1 VVRVRSF
8 LTAALTV
15 FLFASCQPWTQ
26 RRVLRIGTND
36 AVPFNYWDIEKNE
49 AAGFAVDVLNAAAK
63 RAGYKLEWVHSD
75 TGPEPTIASG
85 AVDFWP
91 FVTYSEERKS
101 ILELSEPWWRIG
113 TVAYFERTMP
123 IRSIK
128 DVLERRVAVTSPA
141 RRYFPKEL
149 LAGGPNV
156 KVFVHSSETL
166 ASVCKGESEVALV
179 DYRSSEDVLLDRPE
193 ACEKLKF
200 GSIVFDEYGRRF
212 SIGAR
217 KGRSRELL
225 DLRQAIDSLAENGE
239 IMVIAEKWKIL
250 NKSDYDFVEWLHR
263 NQDRNRLQRYTV
275 VAVFAA
281 LIGLLVLLHFV
292 LAARREAEKNARAR
306 SQFLANMSHEIRTP
320 MNGILG
326 MTELTLAS
334 DLNPEQRSHLTMA
347 RDSAESLLRILDDVL
362 DFSRVES
369 GKFSLEN
376 IPFALHEVLE
386 SAIEVVR
393 PKAEAKGL
401 RLDLDLDPKLPAWLL
416 GDPVRLKQVLWNLL
430 GNAVKFTNEGSVTIR
445 CQRDAN
451 QGIHFSVEDTGIGI
465 EPDKLAEIFQ
475 PFTQADASTTRRFGG
490 TGLGLT
496 ISAELVRM
504 MGGTLALDSEP
515 GKGSRFHFT
524 LALQE
529 SSERAP
535 APPAPAGV
543 SSHHARIL
551 IAEDNSVNRLL
562 LERILEREGYSYLS
576 VGNGQ
581 HAVEATQKE
590 HFDVIL
596 MDVHMPV
603 MDGYDATKAIRSY
616 DQSKNRRTTIVA
628 LTALAVEGD
637 KEKCLKAGMDAY
649 LAKPLRH
656 DDLIALLNSLH
667 IPKPASI
674 S

>member
-1 VVRVRSF
+1 MVRVRN
-8 LTAALTV
+8 LITAALTV
-15 FLFASCQPWTQ
+15 LCMTSCQPWTQ

-36 AVPFNYWDIEKNE
+36 AVPFNYWDLEKNQ
-49 AAGFAVDVLNAAAK
+49 ASGFAVDVLNAAAK
-63 RAGYKLEWVHSD
+63 RAGYRLEWVHSD
-75 TGPEPTIASG
+75 KGPEPTIASG

-91 FVTYSEERKS
+91 FVTYSEERKE

-113 TVAYFERTMP
+113 TVAYFERTTP

-128 DVLERRVAVTSPA
+128 DVLARRVAVTSPA

-156 KVFVHSSETL
+156 KIFVHSAETL
-166 ASVCKGESEVALV
+166 ASVCSGESDVALV

-193 ACEKLKF
+193 PCEKMKF

-217 KGRSRELL
+217 KGRTREML
-225 DLRQAIDSLAENGE
+225 DLRQAIDSLAEGGE

-263 NQDRNRLQRYTV
+263 NQDRNRLLRYTV
-275 VAVFAA
+275 IAAFAA
-281 LIGLLVLLHFV
+281 LIGLIVLLHFV

-369 GKFSLEN
+369 GKLSLES
-376 IPFALHEVLE
+376 IPFALQAVLE
-386 SAIEVVR
+386 SSLEVVR
-393 PKAEAKGL
+393 PKAEGKGL
-401 RLDLDLDPKLPAWLL
+401 RLDLEFDPNIPSWLL

-430 GNAVKFTNEGSVTIR
+430 GNAVKFTSEGGVTLR
-445 CQRDAN
+445 CLPDAN
-451 QGIHFSVEDTGIGI
+451 GGIEFSVEDTGIGI
-465 EPDKLAEIFQ
+465 APEVQAEIFQ

-504 MGGTLALDSEP
+504 MGGTLALDSQP

-524 LALQE
+524 LPLEA
-529 SSERAP
+529 SAERAP
-535 APPAPAGV
+535 AAPIAAGMA
-543 SSHHARIL
+543 SHHARIL

-562 LERILEREGYSYLS
+562 LERILEREGFSYLS
-576 VGNGQ
+576 VDNGQ
-581 HAVEATQKE
+581 HAVEAAQKE
-590 HFDVIL
+590 RFDVIL

-603 MDGYDATKAIRSY
+603 MDGYDATKAIRAA
-616 DQSKNRRTTIVA
+616 DHALNRRTTIVA
-628 LTALAVEGD
+628 LTALAVDGD

-656 DDLIALLNSLH
+656 DDLIALLNSIL
-667 IPKPASI
+667 IAKPATI